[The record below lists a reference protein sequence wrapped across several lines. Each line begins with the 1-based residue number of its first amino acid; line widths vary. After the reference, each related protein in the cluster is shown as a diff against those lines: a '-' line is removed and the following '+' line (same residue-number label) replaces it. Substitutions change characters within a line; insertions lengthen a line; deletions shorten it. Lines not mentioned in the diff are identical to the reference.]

1 MVKMDCDDIVFRHE
15 MPAQLRWSDVD
26 QFGHV
31 NNSVYFQLF
40 DMCKTRYVQEVVG
53 MDTLKRVAI
62 VVASIKADFFAPI
75 FYPDE
80 IVIQSK
86 ITHMG
91 NKSFVI
97 RQRAVNVRTK
107 EVKCEGYTT
116 MVTYDMEKKCSITI
130 PDDFRAKVEEYEDKS
145 EDRD

>member
-1 MVKMDCDDIVFRHE
+1 MDSEEIVFHHV

-40 DMCKTRYVQEVVG
+40 DMCKTKYVLEVVG
-53 MDTLKRVAI
+53 QDTLKQVAI
-62 VVASIKADFFAPI
+62 VVASIKADFLAPI

-97 RQRAVNVRTK
+97 RQRAVNIRTK

-116 MVTYDMEKKCSITI
+116 MVTYDMTNNCSIPI
-130 PDDFRAKVEEYEDKS
+130 PDDFRAKVEAFENP
-145 EDRD
+145 

>member
-1 MVKMDCDDIVFRHE
+1 

-40 DMCKTRYVQEVVG
+40 DMCKTKYVLEVVG
-53 MDTLKRVAI
+53 QDTLKQVAI
-62 VVASIKADFFAPI
+62 VVASIKADFLAPI
-75 FYPDE
+75 YYPDE

-91 NKSFVI
+91 NKSFII
-97 RQRAVNVRTK
+97 RQRAVNIRTK

-116 MVTYDMEKKCSITI
+116 MVTYDMTNNCSIPI
-130 PDDFRAKVEEYEDKS
+130 PDDFRAKVEAFENP
-145 EDRD
+145 

>member
-1 MVKMDCDDIVFRHE
+1 
-15 MPAQLRWSDVD
+15 
-26 QFGHV
+26 
-31 NNSVYFQLF
+31 
-40 DMCKTRYVQEVVG
+40 
-53 MDTLKRVAI
+53 
-62 VVASIKADFFAPI
+62 
-75 FYPDE
+75 
-80 IVIQSK
+80 
-86 ITHMG
+86 MG

>member
-1 MVKMDCDDIVFRHE
+1 MDCEDIVFHHV

-40 DMCKTRYVQEVVG
+40 DMCKTKYVLEVVG
-53 MDTLKRVAI
+53 QDALKQTAI
-62 VVASIKADFFAPI
+62 VVASIKADFLAPI

-97 RQRAVNVRTK
+97 RQRAVNIRTK

-116 MVTYDMEKKCSITI
+116 MVTYDMTNNCSIPI
-130 PDDFRAKVEEYEDKS
+130 PDDFRAKVEAFENP
-145 EDRD
+145 

>member
-1 MVKMDCDDIVFRHE
+1 MDCEDIVFHHV

-40 DMCKTRYVQEVVG
+40 DMCKTKYVLEVVG
-53 MDTLKRVAI
+53 QDALKQTAI
-62 VVASIKADFFAPI
+62 VVASIKADFLAPI

-97 RQRAVNVRTK
+97 RQRAVNIRTK

-116 MVTYDMEKKCSITI
+116 MVTYDMDRNCSIPI
-130 PDDFRAKVEEYEDKS
+130 PAEFRAKVEAFENP
-145 EDRD
+145 

>member
-1 MVKMDCDDIVFRHE
+1 

-40 DMCKTRYVQEVVG
+40 DMCKTKYVLEVVG
-53 MDTLKRVAI
+53 QDTLKQVAI
-62 VVASIKADFFAPI
+62 VVASIKADFLAPI
-75 FYPDE
+75 YYPDE

-97 RQRAVNVRTK
+97 RQRAVNIRTK

-116 MVTYDMEKKCSITI
+116 MVTYDMTNNCSIPI
-130 PDDFRAKVEEYEDKS
+130 PDDFRAKVEAFENP
-145 EDRD
+145 

>member
-1 MVKMDCDDIVFRHE
+1 MDCEDIVFHHV

-40 DMCKTRYVQEVVG
+40 DMCKTKYVLEVVG
-53 MDTLKRVAI
+53 QDTLKQVAI
-62 VVASIKADFFAPI
+62 VVASIKADFLAPI

-97 RQRAVNVRTK
+97 RQRAVNIRTK

-116 MVTYDMEKKCSITI
+116 MVTYDMTNNCSIPI
-130 PDDFRAKVEEYEDKS
+130 PDDFRAKVEAFENP
-145 EDRD
+145 

>member
-1 MVKMDCDDIVFRHE
+1 MDCEDIVFHHV

-40 DMCKTRYVQEVVG
+40 DMCKTKYVLEVVG
-53 MDTLKRVAI
+53 QDTLKQVAI
-62 VVASIKADFFAPI
+62 VVASIKADFLAPI

-97 RQRAVNVRTK
+97 RQRAVNIRTK

-116 MVTYDMEKKCSITI
+116 MVTYDMTNNCSIPI
-130 PDDFRAKVEEYEDKS
+130 PEDFRTKVEAFENP
-145 EDRD
+145 

>member
-1 MVKMDCDDIVFRHE
+1 MDNSEDIVFHHV

-40 DMCKTRYVQEVVG
+40 DMCKTKYVLEVVG
-53 MDTLKRVAI
+53 QDALKHTAI
-62 VVASIKADFFAPI
+62 VVASIKADFLAPI

-86 ITHMG
+86 VTHMG

-97 RQRAVNVRTK
+97 RQRAVNIRTQ

-116 MVTYDMEKKCSITI
+116 MVTYDMDRNCSIPI
-130 PDDFRAKVEEYEDKS
+130 PADFRAKIEAFETL
-145 EDRD
+145 

>member
-1 MVKMDCDDIVFRHE
+1 MDCEDIVFHHV

-40 DMCKTRYVQEVVG
+40 DMCKTKYVLEVVG
-53 MDTLKRVAI
+53 QDTLKQVAI
-62 VVASIKADFFAPI
+62 VVASIKADFLAPI
-75 FYPDE
+75 YYPDE

-91 NKSFVI
+91 NKSFII
-97 RQRAVNVRTK
+97 RQRAVNIRTK

-116 MVTYDMEKKCSITI
+116 MVTYDMTNNCSSPI
-130 PDDFRAKVEEYEDKS
+130 PDDFRAKVEAFENP
-145 EDRD
+145 

>member
-1 MVKMDCDDIVFRHE
+1 MDSEEIVFHHV

-40 DMCKTRYVQEVVG
+40 DMCKTKYVLEVVG
-53 MDTLKRVAI
+53 QDALKQTAI
-62 VVASIKADFFAPI
+62 VVASIKADFLAPI

-97 RQRAVNVRTK
+97 RQRAVNIRTK

-116 MVTYDMEKKCSITI
+116 MVTYDMDRNCSIPI
-130 PDDFRAKVEEYEDKS
+130 PAEFRAKVEAFENP
-145 EDRD
+145 

>member
-1 MVKMDCDDIVFRHE
+1 MDCEDIVFHHV

-40 DMCKTRYVQEVVG
+40 DMCKTKYVLEVVG
-53 MDTLKRVAI
+53 QDTLKQVAI
-62 VVASIKADFFAPI
+62 VVASIKADFLAPI
-75 FYPDE
+75 YYPDE

-91 NKSFVI
+91 NKSFII
-97 RQRAVNVRTK
+97 RQRAVNIRTK
-107 EVKCEGYTT
+107 EIKCEGYTT
-116 MVTYDMEKKCSITI
+116 MVTYDMTNNCSIPI
-130 PDDFRAKVEEYEDKS
+130 PDDFRAKVEAFENP
-145 EDRD
+145 

>member
-1 MVKMDCDDIVFRHE
+1 MDSEDIVFHHV

-40 DMCKTRYVQEVVG
+40 DMCKTKYVLEVVG
-53 MDTLKRVAI
+53 QDTLKQVAI
-62 VVASIKADFFAPI
+62 VVASIKADFLAPI
-75 FYPDE
+75 YYPDE

-91 NKSFVI
+91 NKSFII
-97 RQRAVNVRTK
+97 RQRAVNIRTK

-116 MVTYDMEKKCSITI
+116 MVTYDMTNNCSIPI
-130 PDDFRAKVEEYEDKS
+130 PDDFRAKVEAFENP
-145 EDRD
+145 

>member
-1 MVKMDCDDIVFRHE
+1 MDCEDIVFHHV

-40 DMCKTRYVQEVVG
+40 DMCKTKYVLEVVG
-53 MDTLKRVAI
+53 QDTLKQVAI
-62 VVASIKADFFAPI
+62 VVASIKADFLAPI
-75 FYPDE
+75 YYPDK

-91 NKSFVI
+91 NKSFII
-97 RQRAVNVRTK
+97 RQRAVNIRTK

-116 MVTYDMEKKCSITI
+116 MVTYDMTNNCSIPI
-130 PDDFRAKVEEYEDKS
+130 PDDFRAKVEAFENP
-145 EDRD
+145 

>member
-1 MVKMDCDDIVFRHE
+1 MDCEDIVFHHV

-40 DMCKTRYVQEVVG
+40 DMCKTKYVLEVVG
-53 MDTLKRVAI
+53 QDTLKQVAI
-62 VVASIKADFFAPI
+62 VVASIKADFLAPI
-75 FYPDE
+75 YYPDE

-91 NKSFVI
+91 NKSFII
-97 RQRAVNVRTK
+97 RQRAVNIRTK
-107 EVKCEGYTT
+107 EIKCEGYTT
-116 MVTYDMEKKCSITI
+116 MVTYDMTNNCSIPL
-130 PDDFRAKVEEYEDKS
+130 PDDFRAKVEAFENP
-145 EDRD
+145 

>member
-1 MVKMDCDDIVFRHE
+1 MDCEDIVFHHV

-40 DMCKTRYVQEVVG
+40 DMCKTKYVLEVVG
-53 MDTLKRVAI
+53 QDTLKQVAI
-62 VVASIKADFFAPI
+62 VVASIKADFLAPI
-75 FYPDE
+75 YYPDE

-97 RQRAVNVRTK
+97 RQRAVNIRTK

-116 MVTYDMEKKCSITI
+116 MVTYDMTNNCSIPI
-130 PDDFRAKVEEYEDKS
+130 PDDFRAKVEAFENP
-145 EDRD
+145 